1 MKVYKA
7 TDKDMKCRGLQYE
20 IGKTV
25 ESEGPLSLCNNGLH
39 ACEAPLELFDYYSPA
54 DGSRYFE
61 AEADDVSQERSE
73 NSSKIVAKKL
83 TLGAEIGIPGLV
95 KAHVEY
101 VKAHT
106 TTEHT
111 DPKQAT
117 AGDSGAATAGD
128 SGAATAGSYG
138 AATAGFYGAATAGS
152 YGAATA
158 GSYGAATAGFYG
170 AATAGSY
177 GAATAG
183 DSGAATAGFRG
194 AATAGSYGAA
204 TAGSY
209 GAATA
214 GFRGA
219 ATAGDSG
226 AATAGNSGAATAG
239 SYGAAT
245 AGFRGAATARGSAAS
260 GENGMSV
267 VRGNGVKAKG
277 GLGAVIVIAI
287 ENDDDYAIK
296 EWKAGVIDGKTL
308 KADTW
313 YTLKDGEFVEV
324 E

>member
-7 TDKDMKCRGLQYE
+7 TDKNMRCRGLQYE
-20 IGKTV
+20 AGKTV
-25 ESEGPLSLCNNGLH
+25 EAEGPLSLCNNGLH
-39 ACEAPLELFDYYSPA
+39 ACEAPLELFGYYSPA

-61 AEADDVSQERSE
+61 AEAEEVSPERHG

-95 KAHVEY
+95 KAHVEF

-111 DPKQAT
+111 DPSRAT
-117 AGDSGAATAGD
+117 AGSYGAATAGFRGAATAGD
-128 SGAATAGSYG
+128 SGAATAGLR
-138 AATAGFYGAATAGS
+138 
-152 YGAATA
+152 
-158 GSYGAATAGFYG
+158 G

-183 DSGAATAGFRG
+183 DCGAATAGDCGAATAGDSGAATAGDSG

-219 ATAGDSG
+219 ATAGDC
-226 AATAGNSGAATAG
+226 
-239 SYGAAT
+239 
-245 AGFRGAATARGSAAS
+245 GAATARGSAAS
-260 GENGMSV
+260 GENGLSV

-287 ENDDDYAIK
+287 EVADDYAIK
-296 EWKAGVIDGKTL
+296 EWKAGVIDGETL
-308 KADTW
+308 KPDTW
-313 YTLKDGEFVEV
+313 YTLKDGEFAEV
-324 E
+324 QDNAET

>member
-25 ESEGPLSLCNNGLH
+25 EAEGPLSLCNNGLH

-95 KAHVEY
+95 KAHLEY

-111 DPKQAT
+111 DPKQ
-117 AGDSGAATAGD
+117 
-128 SGAATAGSYG
+128 
-138 AATAGFYGAATAGS
+138 
-152 YGAATA
+152 
-158 GSYGAATAGFYG
+158 
-170 AATAGSY
+170 
-177 GAATAG
+177 
-183 DSGAATAGFRG
+183 
-194 AATAGSYGAA
+194 
-204 TAGSY
+204 
-209 GAATA
+209 
-214 GFRGA
+214 
-219 ATAGDSG
+219 
-226 AATAGNSGAATAG
+226 
-239 SYGAAT
+239 AT

-277 GLGAVIVIAI
+277 GFGAVIVIAI

>member
-20 IGKTV
+20 VGKTV
-25 ESEGPLSLCNNGLH
+25 EADGPLSLCNNGLH
-39 ACEAPLELFDYYSPA
+39 ACESPLEIFNYYPPA
-54 DGSRYFE
+54 NGSRYFE
-61 AEADDVSQERSE
+61 AEAEEVSKERSE
-73 NSSKIVAKKL
+73 NSSKVVARKL

-95 KAHVEY
+95 RAHVEY

-111 DPKQAT
+111 DPEQAT
-117 AGDSGAATAGD
+117 AG
-128 SGAATAGSYG
+128 
-138 AATAGFYGAATAGS
+138 FR
-152 YGAATA
+152 
-158 GSYGAATAGFYG
+158 G

-183 DSGAATAGFRG
+183 DSGAATA
-194 AATAGSYGAA
+194 
-204 TAGSY
+204 
-209 GAATA
+209 
-214 GFRGA
+214 
-219 ATAGDSG
+219 
-226 AATAGNSGAATAG
+226 
-239 SYGAAT
+239 
-245 AGFRGAATARGSAAS
+245 RGSAAS
-260 GENGMSV
+260 GENGLSV

-313 YTLKDGEFVEV
+313 YTLKGGEFVEV

>member
-128 SGAATAGSYG
+128 S
-138 AATAGFYGAATAGS
+138 
-152 YGAATA
+152 GAATA